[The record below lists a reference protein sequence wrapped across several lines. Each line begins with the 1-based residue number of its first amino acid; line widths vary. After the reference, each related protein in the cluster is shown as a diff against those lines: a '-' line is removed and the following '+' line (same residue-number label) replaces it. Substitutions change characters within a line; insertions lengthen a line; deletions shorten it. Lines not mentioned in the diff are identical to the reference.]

1 MIPYQ
6 LIGTVVCVF
15 LGIWAF
21 IIAESEGGRVF
32 IVAAVLVLFLLPR
45 VTHSPT
51 LGFLSSIGKI
61 LFGIGCY
68 LYLKWRGVSIR

>member
-45 VTHSPT
+45 VIHSPSLNWIAF
-51 LGFLSSIGKI
+51 LGKF

-68 LYLKWRGVSIR
+68 LYLRWRGVSIR